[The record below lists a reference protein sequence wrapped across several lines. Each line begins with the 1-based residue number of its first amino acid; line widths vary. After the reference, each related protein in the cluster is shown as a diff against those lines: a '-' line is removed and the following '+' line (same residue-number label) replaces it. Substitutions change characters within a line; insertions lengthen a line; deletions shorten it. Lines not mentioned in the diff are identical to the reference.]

1 MLALLSTPLRRW
13 LLASLLLPVIA
24 TVLTKLGHY
33 LQRRNGGKPT
43 AVSRVLL
50 GLSSVARRFTRKH
63 RPDADPAAVESESTR
78 PKQLP

>member
-24 TVLTKLGHY
+24 TILTKLGLY
-33 LQRRNGGKPT
+33 LQRRTDGKPT

-50 GLSSVARRFTRKH
+50 GLSSIARRFTRK
-63 RPDADPAAVESESTR
+63 RGPDADSAVAHQEPT
-78 PKQLP
+78 PTAQLR

>member
-24 TVLTKLGHY
+24 TILTKLGHY
-33 LQRRNGGKPT
+33 LQGRNGGEPT

-50 GLSSVARRFTRKH
+50 GLSSIARRFTRKH
-63 RPDADPAAVESESTR
+63 RPDAAPTVTDSQSSDT
-78 PKQLP
+78 KQLP

>member
-63 RPDADPAAVESESTR
+63 RPDADPATVESESTR

>member
-13 LLASLLLPVIA
+13 LLATLLLPVIA
-24 TVLTKLGHY
+24 TILTKLGLY
-33 LQRRNGGKPT
+33 LQGRNGGKQT

-63 RPDADPAAVESESTR
+63 RPDAEPTIADSQPSHT
-78 PKQLP
+78 KQLP